1 MDRQTDMKVEIGIDL
16 DIGRPE
22 ATASLMYLNKCFVW
36 PKDEKMNKFCNNE
49 NQIISLKNSIFSH

>member
-1 MDRQTDMKVEIGIDL
+1 MKVEIGIDL

-22 ATASLMYLNKCFVW
+22 ATASLMYLNKCSVW

-49 NQIISLKNSIFSH
+49 NQIISLKNSDFSH